1 MKKMDFFSHIG
12 ATAPKFPE
20 TPNRKRLSEI
30 VNCAIEQ
37 EFFSIEM
44 PKQPWWS
51 DVKEGQLPSL
61 HYEKKPQ
68 KF

>member
-1 MKKMDFFSHIG
+1 MDFFHHVG

-20 TPNRKRLSEI
+20 TPDRRVVTEI
-30 VNCAIEQ
+30 ISIEQ

-44 PKQPWWS
+44 PKQPWWY
-51 DVKEGQLPSL
+51 DIKPGQLPAL
-61 HYEKKPQ
+61 QYEKKPQ

>member
-1 MKKMDFFSHIG
+1 MDFFNHVG

-20 TPNRKRLSEI
+20 TPNRKRLCEI
-30 VNCAIEQ
+30 VSSIEQ

-44 PKQPWWS
+44 PKQPWWY
-51 DVKEGQLPSL
+51 DVKEGQLPAL
-61 HYEKKPQ
+61 QYEKKPQ